1 MFMFSMVSIFG
12 GCALWWRCLLCPI
25 LKVVAYYFAF
35 LIYIYGQTTVS
46 KIRIKLKQHPSSI
59 VSKTDFFKNSCYR
72 LVLWNH
78 TGLSGHSLHFNS
90 VVKK

>member
-1 MFMFSMVSIFG
+1 MFSMVSIFG

-46 KIRIKLKQHPSSI
+46 KIRMKLKQHPSSI
-59 VSKTDFFKNSCYR
+59 VSNTDFKKTG
-72 LVLWNH
+72 V
-78 TGLSGHSLHFNS
+78 TGLFCGITQGFQGIHCILT
-90 VVKK
+90 V